1 MSRQSRLDATD
12 RVNLLLSFVPY
23 LIDHSPVSVTDLSRV
38 FDTSAESVREL
49 IRLLAVSG
57 VPGDSGMYQHQD
69 LFDIDWD
76 AFENDD
82 EVVLWNHIAVEA
94 TPRLSQLEAA
104 SLIAG
109 LQYVSGLAE
118 GSDSAAVNHLITKLS
133 RGANAEPQ
141 TITVS
146 AGVIPP
152 AVSLINL
159 AIAHNH
165 AVEFVYLSRDD
176 TELRRVDPIRL
187 DLVGQQ
193 WYLRGWCHLRGAL
206 RTFRLSRMRDLL
218 ETSVVRTADI
228 APRDLPDELFELSA
242 ALVTVSCTVP
252 GHSFNLVSEF
262 QPTNVRVSDDDVVT
276 LDIQLGTYDT
286 VISLVAGTSGA
297 LQVTSP
303 HEAKHVLHEWARQAV
318 QYQLDTEPTA

>member
-12 RVNLLLSFVPY
+12 RVNLLLAFVPY

-38 FDTSAESVREL
+38 FDASAESVREL

-94 TPRLSQLEAA
+94 TPRLSQMEAA

-109 LQYVSGLAE
+109 LQYISGLAE
-118 GSDSAAVNHLITKLS
+118 STDSAAIDNLIAKLS

-141 TITVS
+141 TITVR

-152 AVSLINL
+152 AVSAINL
-159 AIAHNH
+159 AIAHDH
-165 AVEFVYLSRDD
+165 AVEFVYPSAGE

-187 DLVGQQ
+187 DSVGQH
-193 WYLRGWCHLRGAL
+193 WYLRGWCHVRGAL
-206 RTFRLSRMRDLL
+206 RTFRLSRMRNLL
-218 ETSVVRTADI
+218 EISVERTTDI
-228 APRDLPDELFELSA
+228 APGDLPDELFELSA
-242 ALVTVSCTVP
+242 GLVTVKCTVP
-252 GHSFNLVSEF
+252 GHSFNVVSEF
-262 QPTNVRVSDDDVVT
+262 QPTNVRVTDDDVVT
-276 LDIQLGTYDT
+276 MDIHLGSYDT
-286 VISLVAGTSGA
+286 VVPLVAGTSGA
-297 LQVTSP
+297 LQITSP
-303 HEAKHVLHEWARQAV
+303 PEAQRVLHEWAQRAV
-318 QYQLDTEPTA
+318 DYQLDAEPTA